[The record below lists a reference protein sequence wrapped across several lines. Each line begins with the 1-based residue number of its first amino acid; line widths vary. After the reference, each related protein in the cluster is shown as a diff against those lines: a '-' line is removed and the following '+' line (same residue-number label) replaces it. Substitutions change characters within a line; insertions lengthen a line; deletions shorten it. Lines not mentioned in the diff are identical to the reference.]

1 MGKEVDGFNGPLD
14 VHLKKYQDPNQAD
27 PMTKVQNEL
36 EETKIYYI
44 GLKGEFFQA
53 SRVGVVNAVY
63 EARALKED
71 HKQDIKDLG
80 VSSNNPQF

>member
-1 MGKEVDGFNGPLD
+1 MIRPFFLRIVNFSS
-14 VHLKKYQDPNQAD
+14 VHHLSIHFPSNFSGDED
-27 PMTKVQNEL
+27 